1 MATVTTT
8 FFYIT
13 DTRAT
18 DRSVQ
23 ATWVRPPVTS
33 SLTQPWRWVK

>member
-1 MATVTTT
+1 MASVTTT

-18 DRSVQ
+18 DRSAQ
-23 ATWVRPPVTS
+23 PTWTKPPVTS
-33 SLTQPWRWVK
+33 SLAQPWRWVR